1 MNGCGVLWA
10 PVDYLTEA
18 KGGWEMLVA
27 VGQIAT
33 RCRFQ

>member
-1 MNGCGVLWA
+1 MNSCGVLWA
-10 PVDYLTEA
+10 PVDYLTQE
-18 KGGWEMLVA
+18 KEEGKLVA